1 MVCLEVDVVFCGV
14 FSEINSAFGV
24 YMLVE
29 ICWSSVVNSD
39 VVVDVLSSL
48 ADVAVVV
55 YVFLGVGLADPEI
68 QRTSNS

>member
-1 MVCLEVDVVFCGV
+1 MVCLEVDVVFCEV
-14 FSEINSAFGV
+14 FFEINSAFVV
-24 YMLVE
+24 YMPVE

-55 YVFLGVGLADPEI
+55 YVFLDVGLADPEI